1 MTGEDRRPAG
11 RLDEVADAAARA
23 FRLLPAAPRDI
34 PSPGGGTGRGVT
46 RRITTDPEN
55 VERDLVKL
63 VLTLVELLRQLM
75 ERQALHR
82 VDAGDL
88 TEEQEERLGVTLMAL
103 HDRMEELCVEYGLTL
118 RDLNL
123 DLGPLGP
130 LLPPAE

>member
-1 MTGEDRRPAG
+1 
-11 RLDEVADAAARA
+11 
-23 FRLLPAAPRDI
+23 
-34 PSPGGGTGRGVT
+34 
-46 RRITTDPEN
+46 
-55 VERDLVKL
+55 
-63 VLTLVELLRQLM
+63 M